1 MVTMETSL
9 PAHIPYRFRGT
20 QRLLL
25 TLILLS
31 YLASTTAVAQEQ
43 TAVSGR
49 EGFETEELFDTG
61 WQFYFDND
69 ISFNDEKDRNYTGGL
84 ALTLSGKRAATY
96 WFSIDGWLNGLDRL
110 SGFESLQKGNAGID
124 RHALEF
130 GLTIFTPDDIA
141 EQEAISDDHPYANML
156 FMANSQTTVYP
167 DRGLIFQST
176 LLLGL
181 LGTAVGEQVQK
192 AIHNLTDS
200 DEPQGWKNQISEGGE
215 LTAKY
220 TLSTQK
226 ILLSH
231 QGNISYDIRGGVEA
245 GIGYSTD
252 LNSSI
257 SFRLG
262 KLNTPWWSFTPHQS
276 EYISL
281 GQTFGDNAQ
290 QGANPAELFVWGG
303 LNLKYRLYN
312 VILQGQFRDSAV
324 TYDHDDLEPLILDGW
339 LGITKTFRNGFGVS
353 FVMRKQNNEIKGSG
367 RNDPF
372 WSGLIISRTY

>member
-1 MVTMETSL
+1 MDTSL
-9 PAHIPYRFRGT
+9 LTHILYRFRGA
-20 QRLLL
+20 RRSLL
-25 TLILLS
+25 TLLLLGILV
-31 YLASTTAVAQEQ
+31 STTTVAQEQ

-69 ISFNDEKDRNYTGGL
+69 ISFNDEKDRNYTGGV
-84 ALTLSGKRAATY
+84 ALTLSGKRTAGY
-96 WFSIDGWLNGLDRL
+96 WFSIDDWLNGLDRL
-110 SGFESLQKGNAGID
+110 SGFESLLKGNAGIN

-156 FMANSQTTVYP
+156 FMANSQTTVYS

-192 AIHNLTDS
+192 TIHNLTDS

-220 TLSTQK
+220 TLSAQK
-226 ILLSH
+226 VLLSH

-245 GIGYSTD
+245 GVGYSTD

-262 KLNTPWWSFTPHQS
+262 KLNTPWWSFIPHQS

-312 VILQGQFRDSAV
+312 AILQGQFRDSAV

-339 LGITKTFRNGFGVS
+339 LGITKTFRNGFGIR
-353 FVMRKQNNEIKGSG
+353 FVMRKQNYEIKGSG